1 MKDFLLTAFMAF
13 GCILLVCNDM
23 CCDLMKIV
31 NMLVFSISVLM
42 WATLSNPGKKL
53 TNNML

>member
-42 WATLSNPGKKL
+42 WATFSTPGKEL